1 MIPVNGS
8 GLADRWATQRVV
20 DGGSAGTTA
29 GRRAGS
35 RADRAAADKSHDR
48 HL

>member
-1 MIPVNGS
+1 MIPVDRS
-8 GLADRWATQRVV
+8 GLAERLATRKV